1 MDLADLTERLRAF
14 VTERDWEQFHSPKNL
29 SMALA
34 GEAGELLELF
44 QWLTQEESRA
54 LADSPEQM
62 AKVREE
68 LADILIYLVRLADV
82 LGVDLEAAALA
93 KIETNAERYP
103 VEKARGRATK
113 YSDL

>member
-1 MDLADLTERLRAF
+1 MNLADLTHRLRLFAA
-14 VTERDWEQFHSPKNL
+14 ERDWDQFHSPKNL

-44 QWLTQEESRA
+44 QWLTQEESHA
-54 LADSPEQM
+54 LADSPEEM

-68 LADILIYLVRLADV
+68 LADILIYLVRLADK
-82 LGVDLEAAALA
+82 LGVDLEEAALA

-103 VEKARGRATK
+103 VDKARGTATK